1 MENKEIFVEVDGNE
15 NSYKRFP
22 FFKIIKGNWLLI
34 LILTIVVGL
43 VGLGYGF
50 LLKKVTYTASC
61 EVIIKLSLDDESG
74 YSNEQVV
81 SNNTTLA
88 KNYLP
93 TISDVICSPKTAV
106 RAEEY
111 NKLDIATSSIG
122 VGYNKD
128 SLIIQINYTDF
139 SEEDALAKLNDV
151 IKASQEELTE
161 EKIIVATD
169 IKLQE
174 LSEYSTAKNDN
185 RAIYSVIGI
194 VFGLASGL
202 VIAIVKYLVQ
212 DKEQEK

>member
-1 MENKEIFVEVDGNE
+1 MENKEIFVEVDGKE

-22 FFKIIKGNWLLI
+22 FFKIIKNNWILI
-34 LILTIVVGL
+34 LVLTIVVGL

-111 NKLDIATSSIG
+111 NKLDIATNNIG

-128 SLIIQINYTDF
+128 SLIIQIYYTDL
-139 SEEDALAKLNDV
+139 SEKDAKEKLNDV
-151 IKASQEELTE
+151 IKASQEELME

-174 LSEYSTAKNDN
+174 LSEYNVAKNDN
-185 RAIYSVIGI
+185 RAIYSVIGA

-202 VIAIVKYLVQ
+202 VIGIVKYLVS
-212 DKEQEK
+212 DKEQ